1 MTSSPTW
8 TRVWPK
14 SPEAES
20 TVTTISTSSNG
31 RRAAAES
38 PLRAPTHV
46 GAPAP
51 AEGGHAGDIENDY
64 GTRPDGVLKTH
75 DAGSFAFETGGYLP
89 AVTLAYETWGELNAA
104 GDNAV
109 LVAHALTGDTH
120 VASSEADPS
129 TGWWEGLL
137 GRGRPIDTDKWFV
150 IAAAMVGGCYGS
162 TGSSSV
168 DADGVPWGSR
178 FPFVTIRDAVHLEKR
193 LLDALGVTTL
203 HTVIGGSMGGARALE
218 WAVSY
223 PDFVRGFAVF
233 ACGAAST
240 AEQIAFGQTQ
250 VMAIRNDPHFN
261 GGDYYAGQRPEA
273 GLGLARRIA
282 HVTYRTE
289 AELQL
294 RFGRAAQGE
303 EDPFGGTQ
311 LSGDRPRTGRYQVES
326 YLDHQAA
333 KLAKRFDPNAYITMA
348 EALIS
353 HDVGR
358 DRGGVE
364 AALAGVTATPFLAA
378 VDTDRLYFPEQSQ
391 QIADLI
397 PGKHEVHTITSHIG
411 HDGFLT
417 SAEQLGDAMRCRLG
431 L

>member
-1 MTSSPTW
+1 MSTA
-8 TRVWPK
+8 
-14 SPEAES
+14 PEITHS
-20 TVTTISTSSNG
+20 G
-31 RRAAAES
+31 
-38 PLRAPTHV
+38 PL
-46 GAPAP
+46 
-51 AEGGHAGDIENDY
+51 ENDY
-64 GTRPDGVLKTH
+64 GTRPESALNTY
-75 DAGSFAFETGGYLP
+75 DAGSCTFETGAHLP
-89 AVTLAYETWGELNAA
+89 AVTLGYETWGELNAA

-120 VASSEADPS
+120 VASSKKDPGI
-129 TGWWEGLL
+129 GWWEGLL
-137 GRGRPIDTDKWFV
+137 GPGRPINTEKWFV
-150 IAAAMVGGCYGS
+150 IAPAMVGGCYGS
-162 TGSSSV
+162 TGPGSA
-168 DADGVPWGSR
+168 DADGVPYGSR
-178 FPFVTIRDAVHLEKR
+178 FPFVTIRDSVHLEKR
-193 LLDALGVTTL
+193 LLDHLGVTRL

-233 ACGAAST
+233 ACGAAAT
-240 AEQIAFGQTQ
+240 AEQIAFGQAQ
-250 VMAIRNDPHFN
+250 LLAIRNDPHFN
-261 GGDYYAGQRPEA
+261 GGDYYHGPRPEV

-289 AELQL
+289 TELQL
-294 RFGRAAQGE
+294 RFGRDAQGA
-303 EDPFGGTQ
+303 EDPLGSTE
-311 LSGDRPRTGRYQVES
+311 LSATGRTGRYQVES

-333 KLAKRFDPNAYITMA
+333 KLVSRFDPNAYITLA

-364 AALAGVTATPFLAA
+364 AALGQVKATPFLAA

-391 QIADLI
+391 EIADLV
-397 PGKHEVHTITSHIG
+397 PGEHEVNLITSHIG

-417 SAEQLGDAMRCRLG
+417 SAEQLGDEMCSVLD